1 VNVISK
7 KHLLEFWQSH
17 PLAQTP
23 LRSWFKL
30 LSQVEPTNF
39 AELKESFG
47 SVDLVKDYVV
57 FDVGGNKFRIIAI
70 VYFES
75 KLVLIRHVFTH
86 DEYNHWNA
94 IEEQSWTLEPRKPK
108 PERHNHEIFEQSV
121 APMGI
126 FCRNRL

>member
-7 KHLLEFWQSH
+7 KRLIEFWQSH
-17 PLAQTP
+17 PLAETP
-23 LRSWFKL
+23 LRNWFKL

-75 KLVLIRHVFTH
+75 KLVLVRHVFIH
-86 DEYNHWNA
+86 EDYNHWNA
-94 IEEQSWTLEPRKPK
+94 VEDQKLDARAKKSKTRKAQS
-108 PERHNHEIFEQSV
+108 
-121 APMGI
+121 
-126 FCRNRL
+126 